1 MRTLKARTVVKA
13 HDRCIHTNIRMA
25 HARGGVAFDENGAAL
40 SGLDHD
46 VHIVLAIVIRGGIV
60 VRHTRS
66 HLFRLVRVGNALDHR
81 RLTGSQCC
89 RSQGESH
96 ELEKVPATCGCR
108 GQALVAEGLIHGLV
122 LGELLPLKVLE
133 SLRLV
138 QVIESRPVAFVVR
151 HIQSNQSWLLVRVSN
166 GTWNIPNPPF
176 LSP

>member
-1 MRTLKARTVVKA
+1 MPNTCLAV
-13 HDRCIHTNIRMA
+13 
-25 HARGGVAFDENGAAL
+25 GVDENWTTL
-40 SGLDHD
+40 SGLDED
-46 VHIVLAIVIRGGIV
+46 IAVIVSVIKRGSIV
-60 VRHTRS
+60 VRHPRS
-66 HLFRLVRVGNALDHR
+66 HLFRLVRVRNALDHG
-81 RLTGSQCC
+81 RLTGSQRC
-89 RSQGESH
+89 RSQRETH
-96 ELEKVPATCGCR
+96 ELKKVPAARGCR
-108 GQALVAEGLIHGLV
+108 GQTLVAEGLIHGLV